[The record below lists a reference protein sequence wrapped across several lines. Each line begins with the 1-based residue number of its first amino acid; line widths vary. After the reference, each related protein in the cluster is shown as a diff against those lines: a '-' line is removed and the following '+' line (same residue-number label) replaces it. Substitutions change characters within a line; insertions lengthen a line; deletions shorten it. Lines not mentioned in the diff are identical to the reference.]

1 MALPRNVQP
10 QPWGAQLAGAGTL
23 VLVAASGLASPS
35 AGAQTLPAPDAPQD
49 RHSQPADSDSA
60 LVGRA
65 FEFRA
70 PSAVSGSPVA
80 ERYHAVRT
88 RQSGPE
94 LLAQVR
100 SLNPQAFSPQGRDFI
115 QAGLFTQLE
124 NARELVKTLEQRDIP
139 AQMLTVNVP
148 IGALEPG
155 YRVRVSGD
163 SDGLLERVR
172 AVAPKAFAPESQGVI
187 QAGAFASR
195 TNARELADKLQQQ
208 GIPSQRIAIA
218 RQSQS
223 DSQLGSYRVRVDGS
237 ASEQLE
243 RVREVVPQAFVPDGQ
258 AFIQAG
264 VFERRT
270 NARKLA
276 DKLEQNGISAQIATR

>member
-1 MALPRNVQP
+1 
-10 QPWGAQLAGAGTL
+10 
-23 VLVAASGLASPS
+23 
-35 AGAQTLPAPDAPQD
+35 
-49 RHSQPADSDSA
+49 
-60 LVGRA
+60 
-65 FEFRA
+65 
-70 PSAVSGSPVA
+70 
-80 ERYHAVRT
+80 
-88 RQSGPE
+88 
-94 LLAQVR
+94 VR
-100 SLNPQAFSPQGRDFI
+100 SLNPKAFSPQGRDFI
-115 QAGLFTQLE
+115 QAGLFTQLD
-124 NARELVKTLEQRDIP
+124 NARELVKTLERRDIP